1 MARKKKPK
9 YSKFIVALV
18 IFLNTLF
25 AWSVLYV
32 FLRTG
37 SEPVTLI
44 GFWFGFTIGELW
56 LLAGIKK
63 KEVKVNEDKLE
74 TKTFE

>member
-1 MARKKKPK
+1 MAKKKPK

-32 FLRTG
+32 FLRTS

-63 KEVKVNEDKLE
+63 KEVNNDKDRLE
-74 TKTFE
+74 TETFE